1 MYYTHTMLEPQPPRA
16 AGLVTVQLG
25 PELKTEWVQW
35 CAARDL
41 VPGKALRNLV
51 EKALREGLELAVSVK
66 GERVKVL
73 VAKAP
78 DVGPKVGREVQF
90 TPSEN
95 SAIEAVAV
103 AQGLGF
109 QEWVIAA
116 VRAALAKVPTYGQA
130 ELEALTESNLRLAQ
144 LVIELG
150 ALRRSKTVGAAA
162 EDLERLERE
171 VKAHVELVS
180 VAMAKGAQRW
190 QLKV

>member
-1 MYYTHTMLEPQPPRA
+1 MTDAQPSRA

-51 EKALREGLELAVSVK
+51 EKALQEGLELAVSVK
-66 GERVKVL
+66 GERVKVV
-73 VAKAP
+73 VAKVP
-78 DVGPKVGREVQF
+78 DIGPKVGREVQF

-95 SAIEAVAV
+95 SAIEAVAA

-116 VRAALAKVPTYGQA
+116 VRAALAKAPTYGQT
-130 ELEALTESNLRLAQ
+130 ELEALTQSNLRLVQ
-144 LVIELG
+144 IVVELG
-150 ALRRSKTVGAAA
+150 ALRRAQGGAAA
-162 EDLERLERE
+162 EELERFERE
-171 VKAHVELVS
+171 IKAHIELAS

>member
-1 MYYTHTMLEPQPPRA
+1 MYYTTTMSDPQPSRA

-51 EKALREGLELAVSVK
+51 EKALQEGLELAVSVK
-66 GERVKVL
+66 GERVKVV
-73 VAKAP
+73 VAKVP
-78 DVGPKVGREVQF
+78 DIGPKVGREVQF

-95 SAIEAVAV
+95 SAIEAVAA

-116 VRAALAKVPTYGQA
+116 VRGALAKAPTYGQT
-130 ELEALTESNLRLAQ
+130 ELEALTQSNLRLVQ
-144 LVIELG
+144 IVVELG
-150 ALRRSKTVGAAA
+150 ALRRAQGAAVA
-162 EDLERLERE
+162 DELERFERE
-171 VKAHVELVS
+171 IKEHIELAS